1 MGDIVVGVDCILIVE
16 IMSMAEV
23 VLRVAPLTEGDVPSI
38 LSEVLL
44 TAVGLS
50 NAVEMITVVSSI
62 GILVVVGLKEVIIF
76 VVGVAIISL
85 VDVNSAKKMV
95 EVD

>member
-1 MGDIVVGVDCILIVE
+1 
-16 IMSMAEV
+16 MAEV

-76 VVGVAIISL
+76 VVGVAVISL
-85 VDVNSAKKMV
+85 VDVNSAKRMV

>member
-1 MGDIVVGVDCILIVE
+1 
-16 IMSMAEV
+16 MAEL

-62 GILVVVGLKEVIIF
+62 GILVVVVLKEVIIF
-76 VVGVAIISL
+76 VVGVTIISL

>member
-1 MGDIVVGVDCILIVE
+1 
-16 IMSMAEV
+16 MAEV

>member
-1 MGDIVVGVDCILIVE
+1 
-16 IMSMAEV
+16 MAEV

-50 NAVEMITVVSSI
+50 NAVEMITVLSSI

>member
-85 VDVNSAKKMV
+85 VDVNSAKRMV

>member
-1 MGDIVVGVDCILIVE
+1 
-16 IMSMAEV
+16 MAEV
-23 VLRVAPLTEGDVPSI
+23 LLRVPPLTEGDVPSI
-38 LSEVLL
+38 LSEVVL

-62 GILVVVGLKEVIIF
+62 GILVVVVLKEVIIF

-85 VDVNSAKKMV
+85 VDVNSAKEMV

>member
-1 MGDIVVGVDCILIVE
+1 
-16 IMSMAEV
+16 MAKV

-85 VDVNSAKKMV
+85 VDVNSAKRMV